1 MKEPNLDRLPV
12 CDYEGSDYQERF
24 WEQGG
29 REYED
34 RVEAIALSRLLPPQG
49 GERLLELGAGAGRNT
64 PRYVGYRQVILLD
77 YSLTQLQKAR
87 QRLGDSERFVYVA
100 ADVYRLPFRYQAF
113 DAATMIRTLHHL
125 IEPAR
130 AMEQVAN
137 VLAPGAIFILEFA
150 NKRNLKAILRYWL
163 RRQSWN
169 PFSLETVEFAPLNF
183 DFHPRAVEEWLE
195 KSGFAVE
202 RRLTV
207 SHFRLEWLK
216 RHVPLTWLVKA
227 DAFLQWSGEWWQL
240 TPSVFLRARRQGA
253 TGPAPAPT
261 VHTPTDLFRCL
272 SCGQEGL
279 QASDQQTLLC
289 PNCGKEWPIRDG
301 IYDFRQQEDG

>member
-1 MKEPNLDRLPV
+1 MDRLPV

-24 WEQGG
+24 WDQGG

-77 YSLTQLQKAR
+77 YSFTQLQKAR
-87 QRLGDSERFVYVA
+87 RRLGENERFVYVA
-100 ADVYRLPFRYQAF
+100 ADIYRLPFRRQVF

-130 AMEQVAN
+130 ALEQVAN
-137 VLAPGAIFILEFA
+137 VLAPGALFILEFA

-163 RRQSWN
+163 RRQSWS
-169 PFSLETVEFAPLNF
+169 PFTLETVEFAPLNF
-183 DFHPRAVEEWLE
+183 DFHPRAVQQWLE
-195 KSGFAVE
+195 KSGFTVE

-216 RHVPLTWLVKA
+216 RHVPLNWLVTA
-227 DAFLQWSGEWWQL
+227 DALLQWSGEWWQL

-253 TGPAPAPT
+253 LHSASLPPIQSPG
-261 VHTPTDLFRCL
+261 DLFRCL
-272 SCGQEGL
+272 GCGQEGL
-279 QASDQQTLLC
+279 SASPQALRC
-289 PNCGKEWPIRDG
+289 PNCGKEWPIREG
-301 IYDFRQQEDG
+301 IYDFREREEG